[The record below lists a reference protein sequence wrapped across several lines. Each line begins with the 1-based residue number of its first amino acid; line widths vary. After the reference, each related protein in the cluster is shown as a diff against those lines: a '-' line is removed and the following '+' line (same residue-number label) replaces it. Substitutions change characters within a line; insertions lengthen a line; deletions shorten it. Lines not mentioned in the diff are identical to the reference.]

1 MLKGLVVETY
11 QHGGNIAKSMITQTT
26 QKRQGESEAGVQLM
40 YSQRYQRRDSGVLDS
55 DRRGYTAAD

>member
-11 QHGGNIAKSMITQTT
+11 PHGGNIAKSMITQTT

-40 YSQRYQRRDSGVLDS
+40 YSQRCQRRDSDGLN
-55 DRRGYTAAD
+55 